1 MAQGSRTSSYVQRY
15 ERWTGPLRGRE
26 GIVRGLGW
34 ANRVIV
40 GVFYLAYALLV
51 GLILSGAFGGEGLS
65 PVAAVPG
72 FKALAFWDTPFRCL
86 LLAAAVVVVP
96 ALGFVLLSVVRAK
109 LDVPRPAEGAGIEP
123 LVPRPGTGRSFP
135 SRHAFSA
142 FAIAA
147 CWWVASPTV
156 AVVLLVL
163 AGLLAVLRVVAGVHY
178 PRDVVVGAASG
189 VATGA
194 LVVAAAEL
202 LKMMV

>member
-1 MAQGSRTSSYVQRY
+1 MAQGSRTSSYAQRY

-26 GIVRGLGW
+26 GIVRGLGL

-51 GLILSGAFGGEGLS
+51 GLILSGAFGSEGLS
-65 PVAAVPG
+65 AVAAVPG

-86 LLAAAVVVVP
+86 SLAAAVVVVP

-142 FAIAA
+142 FAVAA

-156 AVVLLVL
+156 AVVLLML
-163 AGLLAVLRVVAGVHY
+163 ACLLAVLRVIAGVHY
-178 PRDVVVGAASG
+178 PRDVVVGAAVG

-194 LVVAAAEL
+194 LVVVAAEI
-202 LKMMV
+202 LKAMM

>member
-1 MAQGSRTSSYVQRY
+1 MAQGSRTSSYAQRY
-15 ERWTGPLRGRE
+15 ERWAGPLRGRE
-26 GIVRGLGW
+26 GIVRGLGL

-51 GLILSGAFGGEGLS
+51 GLILSGTFGSEGLS
-65 PVAAVPG
+65 AVAAVPG

-86 LLAAAVVVVP
+86 SLAAAVVVVP
-96 ALGFVLLSVVRAK
+96 ALGFVLLSVVRAR
-109 LDVPRPAEGAGIEP
+109 LDAPRPAEGAGIEP

-156 AVVLLVL
+156 SVVLLAL
-163 AGLLAVLRVVAGVHY
+163 ACLLAVLRVVAGVHY
-178 PRDVVVGAASG
+178 PRDVLVGAAIG

-194 LVVAAAEL
+194 LAAAAAEL
-202 LKMMV
+202 LRAMV

>member
-1 MAQGSRTSSYVQRY
+1 MAQGSRTSSYAQRY
-15 ERWTGPLRGRE
+15 ERWAGPLRGRE
-26 GIVRGLGW
+26 GIVRGLGL

-40 GVFYLAYALLV
+40 WVFYLAYALLV
-51 GLILSGAFGGEGLS
+51 GLILSGTFGREGLS
-65 PVAAVPG
+65 VVAAAPG
-72 FKALAFWDTPFRCL
+72 FEVLAFWDTPLRCL
-86 LLAAAVVVVP
+86 SLAGAVIVVP
-96 ALGFVLLSVVRAK
+96 AIGFVLLSLVRAK

-147 CWWVASPTV
+147 SWWVASPAV
-156 AVVLLVL
+156 AIVLLML
-163 AGLLAVLRVVAGVHY
+163 ACLLAVLRVIAGVHY
-178 PRDVVVGAASG
+178 PRDVVVGAAIG

-194 LVVAAAEL
+194 LVVAMAEL

>member
-1 MAQGSRTSSYVQRY
+1 MAQGSRTSSYARRY
-15 ERWTGPLRGRE
+15 ERWAAPLRGRE
-26 GIVRGLGW
+26 GIVRGLGL

-40 GVFYLAYALLV
+40 WVFYLAYALLV
-51 GLILSGAFGGEGLS
+51 GLILPGTFGDEGLS
-65 PVAAVPG
+65 TVAAVPG
-72 FKALAFWDTPFRCL
+72 FKALAFWDTPLRCL
-86 LLAAAVVVVP
+86 SLAGAVVVIP
-96 ALGFVLLSVVRAK
+96 ALGFVLLSLVRAK

-147 CWWVASPTV
+147 SWWVASPTV
-156 AVVLLVL
+156 AVVLLVF

-178 PRDVVVGAASG
+178 PRDVVVGAAIG

-194 LVVAAAEL
+194 LVVAMAEL
-202 LKMMV
+202 LKMMM